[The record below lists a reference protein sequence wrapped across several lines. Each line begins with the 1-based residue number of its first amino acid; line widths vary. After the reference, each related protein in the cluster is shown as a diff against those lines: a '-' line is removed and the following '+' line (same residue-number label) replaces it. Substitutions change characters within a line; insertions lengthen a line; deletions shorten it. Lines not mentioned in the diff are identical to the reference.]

1 MNEQELA
8 DLFSAQID
16 RILGGE
22 SAVDLAVDGDLPLL
36 ALGQQLSQV
45 SFQANPAAQAAF
57 ASQLAGWFGPA
68 GGLATTIFGLPKTLM
83 LSLGAALAVMSAGLG
98 LVVLISFIW
107 TGALPDPV
115 HQDSPPAPAATS
127 HPESNGPALVS
138 PPATR
143 PPATTTPTMTRPRG
157 TSSLKDVLPTV
168 ATPVGDTILIP
179 TLTPIKGTP
188 TFTATLAGNQADDND
203 SSSDGGDSDTS
214 PAGDHDRGHGN
225 DPDDYDE
232 DNPGQSDGVS
242 GGNDQNSGNGTSSP
256 GNLSGG
262 SGNSGGN
269 SGGGNAGGGN
279 SDGGHSGGDNGGG
292 RGGGQGGGKG
302 NN

>member
-22 SAVDLAVDGDLPLL
+22 SAVGLVVDGDLPLL
-36 ALGQQLSQV
+36 TLGQQLSQV
-45 SFQANPAAQAAF
+45 SFQASPAAQATF
-57 ASQLAGWFGPA
+57 ASQLASWFGQA
-68 GGLATTIFGLPKTLM
+68 GGLSTTIFGLPKMLL

-107 TGALPDPV
+107 TGALSDPV
-115 HQDSPPAPAATS
+115 HQDSPPAPTAPS
-127 HPESNGPALVS
+127 GPESNDPGLAS

-143 PPATTTPTMTRPRG
+143 SPATTTPTITRPRG

-168 ATPVGDTILIP
+168 TTSVGDTILIP
-179 TLTPIKGTP
+179 TLTPIEGIP
-188 TFTATLAGNQADDND
+188 TFTATLASNEADDD
-203 SSSDGGDSDTS
+203 GSSGDEGNSDASS

-242 GGNDQNSGNGTSSP
+242 GGNDQNSGSGGIAP

-262 SGNSGGN
+262 SGNGGGN
-269 SGGGNAGGGN
+269 SGGSNAGGGN
-279 SDGGHSGGDNGGG
+279 SNGGNSGSGNGGH
-292 RGGGQGGGKG
+292 GGGQGGGKG

>member
-22 SAVDLAVDGDLPLL
+22 SAVDLAADGDLPLL

-45 SFQANPAAQAAF
+45 SFQASQAAQATF
-57 ASQLAGWFGPA
+57 ASQLASWFGPA
-68 GGLATTIFGLPKTLM
+68 GGLATTIFGLPKTLV

-127 HPESNGPALVS
+127 RPASNGPVLAS

-168 ATPVGDTILIP
+168 ATPVGDTVLIP
-179 TLTPIKGTP
+179 TLTPTEGTP
-188 TFTATLAGNQADDND
+188 TFTATLASNQADDEG
-203 SSSDGGDSDTS
+203 SSDDGNSDTS
-214 PAGDHDRGHGN
+214 PAGDQDRGHGN
-225 DPDDYDE
+225 DPDGYDE

-242 GGNDQNSGNGTSSP
+242 GGNDQNSGSEGSPP

-262 SGNSGGN
+262 SGNSGG
-269 SGGGNAGGGN
+269 GNAGGGSN
-279 SDGGHSGGDNGGG
+279 YNGGNSGGDNGGG
-292 RGGGQGGGKG
+292 RGGDQGGGKS